1 MTQPFRVD
9 KGRFLALAAALA
21 SAATFQACSATDS
34 KPAGAGGGIS
44 DGGRNAAGALNEAGS
59 KSEAGSTSDSGAAG
73 ALGVAGAGGASE
85 GGAAQGGA
93 SEGGAAGA
101 AQAGATE
108 GGAGGAAACV
118 DTAELEDCSAFTG
131 TQCAHYCAAARANLK
146 PAAANSAIDCLALDD
161 TTNCDTGYACLAD
174 ATASGCAEDVTAA
187 CTAAAVDCT
196 SSDAADPPCEQ
207 LLSGLNTAA
216 RAEAI
221 TCMAESC
228 FSVYSC
234 AEGLFFQ

>member
-93 SEGGAAGA
+93 SEGGA
-101 AQAGATE
+101 
-108 GGAGGAAACV
+108 GGAAACV
-118 DTAELEDCSAFTG
+118 DTAVLEDCSAFTG